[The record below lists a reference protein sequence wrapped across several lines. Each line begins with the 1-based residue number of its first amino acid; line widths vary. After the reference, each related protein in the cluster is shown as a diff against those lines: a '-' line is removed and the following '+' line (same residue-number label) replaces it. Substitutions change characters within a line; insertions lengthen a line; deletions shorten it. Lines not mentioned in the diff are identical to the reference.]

1 MRELLVRIVVY
12 YYTVFAKPSCG
23 GWQAFRKVIYMALS
37 ALLELSEKEYDAF
50 ASVHPYANFLNSIY
64 SGRKFA
70 LRGWDVHYVGIRR
83 DGEIAAATLLVSV
96 KLHGSYRYYYAPRG
110 FLLDYADHELLQAMC
125 QGVKQFARAQWAVS
139 EDRSI
144 CALSGT

>member
-1 MRELLVRIVVY
+1 MKCAFYRASAHWASLRELLVRIVVY

-83 DGEIAAATLLVSV
+83 DGEIAAATLLVS
-96 KLHGSYRYYYAPRG
+96 GYNSPRA
-110 FLLDYADHELLQAMC
+110 F
-125 QGVKQFARAQWAVS
+125 S
-139 EDRSI
+139 SRSSWI
-144 CALSGT
+144 SVLKIMSLERFSVFSVM

>member
-1 MRELLVRIVVY
+1 MN
-12 YYTVFAKPSCG
+12 
-23 GWQAFRKVIYMALS
+23 MALS

-70 LRGWDVHYVGIRR
+70 LRGWDVHYVGIR

-110 FLLDYADHELLQAMC
+110 FLLDYADHELLQAMWEGSL
-125 QGVKQFARAQWAVS
+125 QSAQWAVS